1 MSEPIRIS
9 AEEARAKVSSRQAI
23 LVCAYE
29 DEGKFIKAH
38 LEGAI
43 SLNEF
48 KDKITSWSKEQE
60 IIFY

>member
-29 DEGKFIKAH
+29 DEEKFIKAH

-48 KDKITSWSKEQE
+48 KKRITSWSKEQE